1 MVPVVTT
8 AAFVALATAALLVS
22 GCRSSEPADAAVHAA
37 AGQAVTHP
45 PREPALARPKN
56 TKRLDADQLVEKLAA
71 AGLVAEELG
80 PAQVSTNHLSRFPE
94 EPRSTLWLRI
104 SDGQGNS
111 EPMTFVEFGSWKA
124 AADVDAKPVNGFAAR
139 NWFVLGIV
147 SNHFVTAVTQA
158 LDG

>member
-1 MVPVVTT
+1 MVRFALTIAVV
-8 AAFVALATAALLVS
+8 AAVAAVLST
-22 GCRSSEPADAAVHAA
+22 GCGSSEPSDATVHAA
-37 AGQAVTHP
+37 AAEGVPQSS
-45 PREPALARPKN
+45 RGPALARPKN
-56 TKRLDADQLVEKLAA
+56 TKRMDADELLEKLTA

-124 AADVDAKPVNGFAAR
+124 AAEVDTKPINGFAAR